1 MSAAISGYKN
11 HSPVSKRLALIRKKA
26 ADYFYGEP

>member
-1 MSAAISGYKN
+1 VASTLGYKN

-26 ADYFYGEP
+26 ADYFGEL